1 MIEIIDSFQPIDE
14 NEVAKLESQL
24 GASFPESFIEFYR
37 VRNGGRLSQIV
48 FEDNHGNFNELE
60 FFLPIATSTR
70 NPVVAHTY
78 ICDEFPEGFYPV
90 LQFAEG
96 QDVQYLLSFNQTNF
110 GRIVVFDISSGYERA
125 IVDSF
130 DTLLKGLTNNPS
142 PYFWTAC
149 KGEPW
154 KSAEWGDWEKIQ
166 GFIDGG
172 FDLNA
177 LEEKENGLP
186 LISVAA
192 ANRRLSVLK
201 KLLDAGA
208 DVHKSSRTGMTALH
222 LAAYVGRSPDIMNAL
237 LQKGADIDSKD
248 EDGNTPLH
256 MVSRHQVSL
265 RVFEWLVQNGADFSL
280 LNNQGLS
287 CKQMYENRL
296 QKYPEKKLEWQPY
309 LELMD
314 LSF

>member
-1 MIEIIDSFQPIDE
+1 MD
-14 NEVAKLESQL
+14 
-24 GASFPESFIEFYR
+24 
-37 VRNGGRLSQIV
+37 
-48 FEDNHGNFNELE
+48 
-60 FFLPIATSTR
+60 
-70 NPVVAHTY
+70 
-78 ICDEFPEGFYPV
+78 C
-90 LQFAEG
+90 LQ
-96 QDVQYLLSFNQTNF
+96 
-110 GRIVVFDISSGYERA
+110 RRA
-125 IVDSF
+125 
-130 DTLLKGLTNNPS
+130 L
-142 PYFWTAC
+142 
-149 KGEPW
+149 